1 MAAPTHPLARLG
13 VQPGDFILIRYGG
26 AGRRLWHERLVLCLA
41 AAAPWGVGI
50 LTPDGDAYVETV
62 IGGADIAQCTVCD
75 QGAAGGGAAAALGGD
90 PTYRFRAIPLGPVI
104 AQGLQDT
111 AATLGL
117 GVQPAVV
124 PNIAGRAVVPV
135 AAGAAG
141 AAAAAAGGAGAGGGV
156 AGLAAALAGG
166 GIGAAAAP
174 AAGALVAA
182 LPAIAGPPAG
192 GALVAAAPP
201 PGAPAAAAPAA
212 PAVAAPVP
220 PAAAAP
226 VGVPYMGAAA
236 GAPGGDLRI
245 MAIQTDVRGQRHRP
259 FSEAARLLV
268 EMPFADWPI
277 DGPRTLL
284 WVVLFILR
292 VAGTPLAWH
301 QKFRTDGDL
310 DDDEP
315 GVGNHEMMCRLLE
328 LGLCYDQLHG
338 SNLALMEM
346 VARGIQTENE
356 RYRYRFESSEDAELN
371 HNLMIGMTHGRGH
384 VCVCPALRDH
394 VSSQLQKEAA
404 IAKERRKAREERALA
419 ASGTGE
425 GGGRG
430 KKKKKGGKGGGRDG
444 AAAAG
449 T

>member
-1 MAAPTHPLARLG
+1 MAAPVHPLARVG
-13 VQPGDFILIRYGG
+13 VQPGDFILIRYGL

-41 AAAPWGVGI
+41 TAAPWGVGI

-62 IGGADIAQCTVCD
+62 IGGADIAECAVCD
-75 QGAAGGGAAAALGGD
+75 QGAAGGGAAAVGGD
-90 PTYRFRAIPLGPVI
+90 ETYRFRAIPLGPVI
-104 AQGLQDT
+104 AQGLSDT
-111 AATLGL
+111 AALLGL
-117 GVQPAVV
+117 AAQPAVV
-124 PNIAGRAVVPV
+124 PNTAGRAVVPA
-135 AAGAAG
+135 AAGAPG
-141 AAAAAAGGAGAGGGV
+141 AAAAAAGGAGAAGGV

-166 GIGAAAAP
+166 GIGAAPAP

-182 LPAIAGPPAG
+182 LPALPAPPAG
-192 GALVAAAPP
+192 GALVVAAPP

-212 PAVAAPVP
+212 PAAAAPVP

-226 VGVPYMGAAA
+226 AGAPYMGAAA

-245 MAIQTDVRGQRHRP
+245 MAVQTDVRGQRHRP

-328 LGLCYDQLHG
+328 IGLCYDQLHG
-338 SNLALMEM
+338 SNLASMEL
-346 VARGIQTENE
+346 VARAIQTENE
-356 RYRYRFESSEDAELN
+356 RYRYRFESSEDSELN

-394 VSSQLQKEAA
+394 VSTQLQKEAA

-419 ASGTGE
+419 ASNTGG

-430 KKKKKGGKGGGRDG
+430 KKKKKGKGGGGDD
-444 AAAAG
+444 AAAG
-449 T
+449 GK